1 MQEHP
6 STGTMNDYS
15 NIQQLIDRF
24 FEGETTLEEEQK
36 LYLFYADHPQ
46 LPDELEAYR
55 DMMAGFGA
63 LPYTPSIPIE
73 EPSEPIEEPS
83 FIAPASHHRRRT
95 FVIRMVSAIAAML
108 VLYIGYSALH
118 NLQEEHDL
126 ARNYAGSYIIVGGQR
141 IDDLSR
147 IKPQIESALSQAK
160 DIEQGLNETSTVK
173 QAEQNVLD
181 NVGNDEDRERIEKL
195 LNE

>member
-1 MQEHP
+1 MPEA
-6 STGTMNDYS
+6 
-15 NIQQLIDRF
+15 
-24 FEGETTLEEEQK
+24 TL
-36 LYLFYADHPQ
+36 
-46 LPDELEAYR
+46 
-55 DMMAGFGA
+55 
-63 LPYTPSIPIE
+63 S
-73 EPSEPIEEPS
+73 S
-83 FIAPASHHRRRT
+83 
-95 FVIRMVSAIAAML
+95 
-108 VLYIGYSALH
+108 
-118 NLQEEHDL
+118 
-126 ARNYAGSYIIVGGQR
+126 GGQR